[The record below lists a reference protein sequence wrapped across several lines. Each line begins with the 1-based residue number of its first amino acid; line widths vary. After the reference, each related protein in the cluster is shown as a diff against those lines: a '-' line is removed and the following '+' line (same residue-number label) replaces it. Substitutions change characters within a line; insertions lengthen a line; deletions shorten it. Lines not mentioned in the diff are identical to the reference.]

1 VDFRHP
7 VEAVIP
13 GVQGRILGVLSATTA
28 QLSLRTVARLAL
40 ASPAQV
46 SRVLAHLTQVGIV
59 ERREA
64 PPSSLF
70 RLAHMHVAAPLILGL
85 SHSPSRVLREIG
97 TYAATMC
104 PAPSSIIVFGSVAR
118 GEADIRS
125 DLDAVVVRPVDVPD
139 TEEWGLAVEEWRSF
153 AATLTGNPVAV
164 LEILEADLAG
174 KLNSDEPLWSGVVRD
189 GVVVHGPSLESL
201 RQQVRA

>member
-1 VDFRHP
+1 MDFRHP

-13 GVQGRILGVLSATTA
+13 GVQGRVLGVLAATTA
-28 QLSLRTVARLAL
+28 QLSLRTVARLAR

-46 SRVLAHLTQVGIV
+46 SRVLAHLTQVGLV

-70 RLAHMHVAAPLILGL
+70 RLVDRHVAGPLILSL
-85 SHSPSRVLREIG
+85 SDSPSRVLREIG
-97 TYAATMC
+97 SYATTMA

-118 GEADIRS
+118 READILS

-139 TEEWGLAVEEWRSF
+139 DEEWDLAVEEWRAY
-153 AATLTGNPVAV
+153 AALLTGNPVAV
-164 LEILEADLAG
+164 LEVFEADLPA

-189 GVVVHGPSLESL
+189 GVVVHGPGLDSL
-201 RQQVRA
+201 RLHIRA